1 MASIAG
7 GAAAA
12 SSAGAAGA
20 TGAATGAGAAGTTGL
35 AASGAGTAGAG
46 TAGSALGASGAAVP
60 AAEAATG
67 AGSAA
72 GTTGAIE
79 GASTAASSTP
89 SFWGAINDT
98 FRNFGNE
105 MASQATGGFWK
116 GNAKDT
122 FTKDNVLNTVKDNAE
137 NYISNEIKK
146 ESEESKNTPT
156 FSPMTTVSDENMKNN
171 KVNISHPYKNEK
183 SSNFFSQVLNGLNG
197 TVTGVLDNVMSD
209 ENLKEDIQKA
219 GGIIPEFAE
228 IDSFLYK
235 YKPEAQEQYAGTGR
249 VNNENNFG
257 VMAQD
262 LQQNPL
268 TQATVIEDENGNLS
282 VDGSR
287 LATVN
292 TAVISELCRKV
303 MELENIVYGRS

>member
-35 AASGAGTAGAG
+35 AASGAGTAGAAS
-46 TAGSALGASGAAVP
+46 TAGSALGTTG
-60 AAEAATG
+60 AAEAATGAG

-98 FRNFGNE
+98 FRNFGDE

-116 GNAKDT
+116 GNIKDT
-122 FTKDNVLNTVKDNAE
+122 FTKDNVVNTIKDNAK

-156 FSPMTTVSDENMKNN
+156 FSPMNTVSDENTKID

-183 SSNFFSQVLNGLNG
+183 PQSFLGQIVGGLSNK
-197 TVTGVLDNVMSD
+197 VTDAINDVMSD
-209 ENLKEDIQKA
+209 ENLKEDVQEA

-228 IDSFLYK
+228 IDSYLYK

-249 VNNENNFG
+249 VNDEQNFG
-257 VMAQD
+257 IMAQD

>member
-20 TGAATGAGAAGTTGL
+20 GAAGAAGTTGL
-35 AASGAGTAGAG
+35 AASGAGTAGAAS
-46 TAGSALGASGAAVP
+46 TAGSTLGASGAAE
-60 AAEAATG
+60 AATGAATG

-98 FRNFGNE
+98 FRDFGNE

-137 NYISNEIKK
+137 NYIGNEIKK
-146 ESEESKNTPT
+146 ESEEGKNTPT
-156 FSPMTTVSDENMKNN
+156 FSPMNTVSDENMKNN

-183 SSNFFSQVLNGLNG
+183 APSFFSQVLNGING

-209 ENLKEDIQKA
+209 ENLKEDIHEA

-228 IDSFLYK
+228 IDSYLYK

-249 VNNENNFG
+249 VNDENNFG
-257 VMAQD
+257 IMAQD

>member
-20 TGAATGAGAAGTTGL
+20 GAAGAAGTTGL
-35 AASGAGTAGAG
+35 AASGAGTAGAAS
-46 TAGSALGASGAAVP
+46 TAGSTLGASGAAE
-60 AAEAATG
+60 AATGAATG

-146 ESEESKNTPT
+146 ESEEGKNTPT
-156 FSPMTTVSDENMKNN
+156 FSPMNTVSDEHTKID

-183 SSNFFSQVLNGLNG
+183 SSNFFSQVLNGING

-209 ENLKEDIQKA
+209 ENLKEDVQEA

-228 IDSFLYK
+228 IDSYLYK

>member
-7 GAAAA
+7 GAATA
-12 SSAGAAGA
+12 SSAGGAAATGAGA
-20 TGAATGAGAAGTTGL
+20 ATAGTTAATTGAATGAGAAGT
-35 AASGAGTAGAG
+35 SGAIAGGAGAAE
-46 TAGSALGASGAAVP
+46 TAAGA
-60 AAEAATG
+60 G

-137 NYISNEIKK
+137 NYIGNEIKK

-219 GGIIPEFAE
+219 GGVIPEFAE

-268 TQATVIEDENGNLS
+268 TQATVVEDENGNLS